1 MRKRILLANSPDAA
15 AMIECIGQLIAGAG
29 FRSVKADERTVAGFL
44 HHGDADLFVKRTVAS
59 SWFTSIADSFGGSR
73 AARALRGAAILDG
86 GRFAHPKAV
95 AAIETR
101 WLGLVRD
108 SCIVSEALAEARI
121 LSRFALGDGR
131 NFRRRKWISQHLAG
145 EIRRLHDAGI
155 YTRDLQETNLML
167 AAHGDEITV
176 YFVDLEDFRRVRKV
190 SEHRRMLNLVHLD
203 RSIGRFISRSQ
214 RLRFFYNYLGGR
226 PKHAEARKVVARFF
240 RVRARVQRFRK
251 DLKVVPGKSGG
262 TVGRHAKPLE
272 PLKSLA
278 ARGD

>member
-1 MRKRILLANSPDAA
+1 MRNRILLASSPDAA
-15 AMIECIGQLIAGAG
+15 AMIECIDQLIAGAG
-29 FRSVKADERTVAGFL
+29 FRSVKADRRTIAGFL
-44 HHGDADLFVKRTVAS
+44 HHGDADLFVKRTAAS

-95 AAIETR
+95 AAVETR

-121 LSRFALGDGR
+121 LSRFALADGR
-131 NFRRRKWISQHLAG
+131 NFRRRKWISHHLAG

-214 RLRFFYNYLGGR
+214 RLRFLYNYLGGR
-226 PKHAEARKVVARFF
+226 PKRAEARKVVARFF

-262 TVGRHAKPLE
+262 TVGRHAKPFE
-272 PLKSLA
+272 PIKSLV